1 MEEPDSSYQSLLAYR
16 DELTRIHDSLE
27 RMEDE
32 YLGTDHD
39 LSADLRRRT

>member
-1 MEEPDSSYQSLLAYR
+1 
-16 DELTRIHDSLE
+16 LTRIHDSLE

-32 YLGTDHD
+32 YLSTDHD